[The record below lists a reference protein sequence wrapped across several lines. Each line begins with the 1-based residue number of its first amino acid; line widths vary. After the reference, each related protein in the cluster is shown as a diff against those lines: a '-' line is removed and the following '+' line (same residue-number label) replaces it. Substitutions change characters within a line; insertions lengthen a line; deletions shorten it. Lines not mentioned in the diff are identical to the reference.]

1 MTRPHCQGAM
11 RPKSIA
17 TEASKIH
24 AVQHRLAGVTA
35 AAALHNQTKMS
46 VFRNKMAAAVSKSAF
61 RIHQP

>member
-1 MTRPHCQGAM
+1 M